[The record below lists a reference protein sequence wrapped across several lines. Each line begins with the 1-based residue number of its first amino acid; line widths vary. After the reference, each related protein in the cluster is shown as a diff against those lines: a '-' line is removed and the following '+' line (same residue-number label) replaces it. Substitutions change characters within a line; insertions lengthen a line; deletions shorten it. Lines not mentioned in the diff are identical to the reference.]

1 MPLLMILWTW
11 TLSFQVLTSNTAFF
25 SMSSSNA
32 PQMKHL
38 LTAPDTKSFLQT
50 WVYLFLSLCVSIL
63 FSFYAYPE
71 FICAQNLRSKIFKGG
86 TTSRLTLYHAWEKH
100 PGNGADCTELQG
112 PSGDPSIRGL
122 QSISLACDPLLKQCL
137 SYSDTLQITVK

>member
-50 WVYLFLSLCVSIL
+50 WVYLFLSLLIYFSLSMLILSLSVHRTFAPRSSRVAPRPGSRSIML
-63 FSFYAYPE
+63 GKSTQE
-71 FICAQNLRSKIFKGG
+71 MVLTVQNYRVPVGTPASGVCSQSAWLVIRS
-86 TTSRLTLYHAWEKH
+86 
-100 PGNGADCTELQG
+100 
-112 PSGDPSIRGL
+112 
-122 QSISLACDPLLKQCL
+122 
-137 SYSDTLQITVK
+137 